1 MIGENTLISRDS
13 KGKIRVVQM
22 SYQWE
27 DEHEGFV
34 IRRFTSQYQG
44 KVTSQ
49 PIIIITKG
57 KVKRTVSEQ
66 AKLEY
71 NSHLK
76 KYQDKGYKLL
86 NKSLDSYT
94 KEELEVIL
102 PTNTTD
108 SNGNLKPMLAKDF
121 NKVSASSLER
131 KWLASRKLDGVRMTM
146 FLKNGEVCTASRGG
160 KNYDASTYHITHHED
175 VINLFKVKPELIL
188 DGELYIHGRPL
199 QYLSGLARLEKD
211 DFDRCQ
217 DLEFHVYD
225 ILDPN
230 KAFKD
235 RLEDIGLIE
244 TEFLGN
250 SEAKIVFV
258 QHEEVNGWAQIK
270 AIHDKYVAEGY
281 EGCVIR
287 NPDKVYGVDKRTNDM
302 IKVKMYQDAEFEII
316 GWSEG
321 LRPEDMV
328 FKCITKDGNEFEAK
342 PMGPRELKWEYLERM
357 DEIIGKMATVKFFMY
372 SEEGTPLQPVLKT
385 IRDYE

>member
-1 MIGENTLISRDS
+1 MIGENTLISKDS

-22 SYQWE
+22 SYKWE

-44 KVTSQ
+44 KVTTQ
-49 PIIIITKG
+49 PIIIISKG
-57 KVKRTVSEQ
+57 KAKRTVTEQ

-76 KYQDKGYKLL
+76 KYQDKGYKVLL
-86 NKSLDSYT
+86 KPLDKYT
-94 KEELEVIL
+94 KEELEEIL
-102 PTNTTD
+102 PENTTD
-108 SNGNLKPMLAKDF
+108 ANGALKPMLAKDF

-146 FLKNGEVCTASRGG
+146 FLKGGEVCTASRGG
-160 KNYDASTYHITHHED
+160 KNYDASTYHITHHPD
-175 VINLFKVKPELIL
+175 VVKVFNLFQGCIL

-225 ILDPN
+225 IVDTGA
-230 KAFKD
+230 KFED
-235 RLEDIGLIE
+235 RLE
-244 TEFLGN
+244 FLEELKEMFED
-250 SEAKIVFV
+250 SDAKIVFV
-258 QHEEVNGWAQIK
+258 EHEEVEGWAQIK

-316 GWSEG
+316 GYSDG

-328 FKCITKDGNEFEAK
+328 FKCITKEGKEFEAK

-357 DEIIGKMATVKFFMY
+357 EEIIGKMATVKFFAY
-372 SEEGTPLQPVLKT
+372 SEDNVPMQPVLKV

>member
-1 MIGENTLISRDS
+1 MIGENTLISKDS

-44 KVTSQ
+44 KVTTQ
-49 PIIIITKG
+49 PIIIISKG
-57 KVKRTVSEQ
+57 KAKRTVTEQ

-76 KYQDKGYKLL
+76 KYQDKGYKVLL
-86 NKSLDSYT
+86 KPLDRYT
-94 KEELEVIL
+94 KEELEGIL
-102 PTNTTD
+102 PENTTD
-108 SNGNLKPMLAKDF
+108 ANGALKPMLAKDH
-121 NKVSASSLER
+121 NKVSASSLE
-131 KWLASRKLDGVRMTM
+131 KKFLGSRKLDGVRMSM
-146 FLKNGEVCTASRGG
+146 FEKGKEVGTASRGG
-160 KNYDASTYHITHHED
+160 KDYDASAYHITHHPD
-175 VINLFKVKPELIL
+175 VVALFEEMPNLIL

-199 QYLSGLARLEKD
+199 QYISGIARLEKD
-211 DFDRCQ
+211 DFDKCQ

-225 ILDPN
+225 IVDVTLT
-230 KAFKD
+230 FKE
-235 RLEDIGLIE
+235 RLEVLERIAESFEGSD
-244 TEFLGN
+244 
-250 SEAKIVFV
+250 AKIVFV
-258 QHEEVNGWAQIK
+258 EHEEVEGWLQIK
-270 AIHDKYVAEGY
+270 ALHDKYVAEGY

-287 NPDKVYGVDKRTNDM
+287 NPDKVYGPNKRTNDM

-316 GWSEG
+316 GYSDG

-328 FKCITKDGNEFEAK
+328 FKCITKEGKEFEAK

-357 DEIIGKMATVKFFMY
+357 EEIIGKMATVKFFAY
-372 SEEGTPLQPVLKT
+372 SEDNVPMQPVLKV